1 MYKFLALVMKATGLL
16 LLVSS
21 FGLFAYSL
29 FSVEVSKVFGLVIFG
44 GCLIIFLMLYSLAV
58 IMVESVRK
66 NSNDAPLPSE
76 TKRQKR
82 EVARHDEVLN

>member
-1 MYKFLALVMKATGLL
+1 MKSIGLI

-58 IMVESVRK
+58 IMVESVKR
-66 NSNDAPLPSE
+66 NNHDMSIPQE
-76 TKRQKR
+76 TSSGTS
-82 EVARHDEVLN
+82 EVAHNDKVFN

>member
-21 FGLFAYSL
+21 FGLLAYSL

-44 GCLIIFLMLYSLAV
+44 ACLIIFLMLYSLAV

-66 NSNDAPLPSE
+66 NSKDVPVPSE
-76 TKRQKR
+76 TKRPKR
-82 EVARHDEVLN
+82 ELAQHDEVLN

>member
-1 MYKFLALVMKATGLL
+1 MYKFLAVIMKATGLL

-58 IMVESVRK
+58 IMVESVK
-66 NSNDAPLPSE
+66 GNNHNMPVSSGVKSE
-76 TKRQKR
+76 
-82 EVARHDEVLN
+82 VSHHDEILN